1 MNENKMKNGC
11 PCRKDCERREPGC
24 HAVCNDYK
32 TWKEA
37 DLAKKAAIRKEKERY
52 DTLSETTKKRMW
64 RKQRYKNQ
72 MKYNRPNIE
81 DR

>member
-37 DLAKKAAIRKEKERY
+37 DLAKKAAIRKKKSGMTRSVKQQKKECGGNSGTRI
-52 DTLSETTKKRMW
+52 R
-64 RKQRYKNQ
+64 
-72 MKYNRPNIE
+72 
-81 DR
+81 